1 MIDADGLL
9 GTNKIKVSRKLFKKL
24 TSFGR
29 RMSPLFL
36 PVCEEGTTAR
46 SFLRPSLKTL
56 SLVFY
61 FRTRKRKVVS
71 EAKQLILNLVKEDL
85 RAFSFAFFQM

>member
-1 MIDADGLL
+1 MQMVYWEQ
-9 GTNKIKVSRKLFKKL
+9 IKSKSAENYLKKL

-56 SLVFY
+56 SLVLY
-61 FRTRKRKVVS
+61 FRTRKRIVVS
-71 EAKQLILNLVKEDL
+71 GAKQEMLNLVKKDL